1 VDAAVIRVRLP
12 ERAIARL
19 AAASSLLAIL
29 LAAAPAFAQETVSPL
44 PPPQTRSLYRSS
56 WFEYLSAF
64 SENDM
69 PTASKALEQMVK
81 AARRVGVHR
90 LSDFSRTA
98 VYLGRRAEKQGSPDR
113 AERAFEAAVQLDDAN
128 PDAAVAVVAFLA
140 RHGRVMEAVKAVPR
154 AAAALFATHESRVA
168 LLSLFGL
175 FAAVAWGA
183 TVLAAILVLA
193 LAHLPRAV
201 HDIRESARWHF
212 GRSAAL
218 PLALLILAL
227 PLFVGLGPVWLV
239 LYWGALL
246 YPYARGRER
255 RVLAIGLVG
264 LAFAPP
270 LLALLTQVN
279 IQERSPLMVAAVDL
293 AERREDASA
302 EDGLRQAS
310 AVFPEDADVW
320 FLLGVFA
327 ERSGDFEKARNA
339 YNKATDADPSDYR
352 PILNRGNVHFTE
364 GDFGEAVRDYIEAS
378 KREPKSADV
387 FYNLSLARGEAYDFQ
402 GQSDAIATAR
412 EISASQVAGWT
423 NNPTVSRVVPAG
435 YPIARAREHI
445 ERWNSQPKSRRLPG
459 HGTAARPLNV
469 MIPWSLPPI
478 GVLLLGALLTSRR
491 ARRGLA
497 TECDRCGRVICNRCR
512 RYNDPAQYCA
522 MCSQIYLRKE
532 SVDIEI
538 QVAETRAAQR
548 RAKWRQ
554 RAGRI
559 ASLLF
564 PGSRAIF
571 EERAVAGVFTLFV
584 FFFGLAAAILD
595 ESLFDPMTLPPT
607 GGIRATVVAGAAL
620 AFLVWLRAQ
629 LAARRVVPGG
639 S

>member
-12 ERAIARL
+12 ERASARL

-81 AARRVGVHR
+81 AAHRVGVHR

-264 LAFAPP
+264 LAFVPP

>member
-1 VDAAVIRVRLP
+1 MIRVRLP

-81 AARRVGVHR
+81 AAHRVGVHR

-264 LAFAPP
+264 LAFVPP

-629 LAARRVVPGG
+629 LAARRVVHGG

>member
-81 AARRVGVHR
+81 AAHRVGVHR

>member
-1 VDAAVIRVRLP
+1 MIRVRLP

>member
-1 VDAAVIRVRLP
+1 VIRVRLP

>member
-1 VDAAVIRVRLP
+1 MIRVRLP

-81 AARRVGVHR
+81 AAHRVGVHR

-154 AAAALFATHESRVA
+154 AAAALFATHESRVG

>member
-264 LAFAPP
+264 LAFVPP

>member
-1 VDAAVIRVRLP
+1 MIRVRRP
-12 ERAIARL
+12 GRASARL
-19 AAASSLLAIL
+19 AAAFPLLAVL
-29 LAAAPAFAQETVSPL
+29 FAAVPAFGQDTVSPL
-44 PPPQTRSLYRSS
+44 PAPQTRSLYRAS

-69 PTASKALEQMVK
+69 PTASKALEQMIK
-81 AARRVGVHR
+81 AAHRVGVHR

-98 VYLGRRAEKQGSPDR
+98 VYLGRRAEKQGSPER

-128 PDAAVAVVAFLA
+128 PDAAIAIVAFRA
-140 RHGRVMEAVKAVPR
+140 RHGRVMDALRAVPG
-154 AAAALFATHESRVA
+154 AASALFATNESRVA
-168 LLSLFGL
+168 MLSLLGL

-227 PLFVGLGPVWLV
+227 PLFVGLGPVWLI

-246 YPYARGRER
+246 YPYARVRER
-255 RVLAIGLVG
+255 RVLAFGLVG
-264 LAFAPP
+264 LALIPP
-270 LLALLTQVN
+270 LMALLTQVN

-327 ERSGDFEKARNA
+327 ERSGDLEKARNA

-387 FYNLSLARGEAYDFQ
+387 FYNLSLARGEAYDFA

-412 EISASQVAGWT
+412 QISASQVAGWT

-459 HGTAARPLNV
+459 HGTAARPLHA
-469 MIPWSLPPI
+469 MFPWSLPPI
-478 GVLLLGALLTSRR
+478 GILLLGALLTSRR

-532 SVDIEI
+532 SVDIEV

-571 EERAVAGVFTLFV
+571 EERAVAGVITLFL

-595 ESLFDPMTLPPT
+595 ESLFDPMTLPPA
-607 GGIRATVVAGAAL
+607 GGVRATVMAGAAL

-629 LAARRVVPGG
+629 LAPRRVVHGG

>member
-1 VDAAVIRVRLP
+1 MIRVRRP
-12 ERAIARL
+12 SARL
-19 AAASSLLAIL
+19 AVAFPLLGVL
-29 LAAAPAFAQETVSPL
+29 FAAAPAFAQDTVSPL
-44 PPPQTRSLYRSS
+44 PAPQTRSLYRAS

-69 PTASKALEQMVK
+69 PSASKALEQMIK

-98 VYLGRRAEKQGSPDR
+98 VYLGRRAENGGSPER

-128 PDAAVAVVAFLA
+128 PDAAIAIVAFRA
-140 RHGRVMEAVKAVPR
+140 RHGRVMEALKAVPG
-154 AAAALFATHESRVA
+154 AVAALFATHESRVA
-168 LLSLFGL
+168 ILSLFGL

-227 PLFVGLGPVWLV
+227 PLFVGLGPVWLIF
-239 LYWGALL
+239 YWGALL
-246 YPYARGRER
+246 YPYARVRER
-255 RVLAIGLVG
+255 RVLAFGLVG
-264 LAFAPP
+264 LALVPP
-270 LLALLTQVN
+270 LTALLTQVN

-327 ERSGDFEKARNA
+327 ERSGDLEKARSA
-339 YNKATDADPSDYR
+339 YNKATGADPSDYR

-378 KREPKSADV
+378 KREPRSADV
-387 FYNLSLARGEAYDFQ
+387 FYNLSLARGEAYDFA

-412 EISASQVAGWT
+412 QISASQVAGWT

-459 HGTAARPLNV
+459 HGTAARPLHA

-478 GVLLLGALLTSRR
+478 GILVLGALLTSRR

-532 SVDIEI
+532 NVDIEI

-571 EERAVAGVFTLFV
+571 EERAVAGVITLFL

-595 ESLFDPMTLPPT
+595 ESLFDPMTLPPA
-607 GGIRATVVAGAAL
+607 GGVRATVMAGAAL

-629 LAARRVVPGG
+629 LAPRRVVHGG

>member
-1 VDAAVIRVRLP
+1 MIRVRRLR
-12 ERAIARL
+12 RATAVVLVACALLFVLGPASTAR
-19 AAASSLLAIL
+19 
-29 LAAAPAFAQETVSPL
+29 AQEAVSPL
-44 PPPQTRSLYRSS
+44 PPPQTRSLYRSN

-69 PTASKALEQMVK
+69 PTAAKALDQMIK

-98 VYLGRRAEKQGSPDR
+98 VYLGRRAEKQGSPER
-113 AERAFEAAVQLDDAN
+113 AERAYDAAMQLDDAN
-128 PDAAVAVVAFLA
+128 PDAALAMIAFLT
-140 RHGRVMEAVKAVPR
+140 RHGRVTDALKALPQ
-154 AAAALFATHESRVA
+154 ASAALFATHESRVA
-168 LLSLFGL
+168 MLSLVGL
-175 FAAVAWGA
+175 FTAAAWA
-183 TVLAAILVLA
+183 AALLAAILVLS

-201 HDIRESARWHF
+201 HDIRESALRQF

-218 PLALLILAL
+218 PFALLILAL
-227 PLFVGLGPVWLV
+227 PLFVGLGPVWLI

-246 YPYARGRER
+246 YPYARARER
-255 RVLAIGLVG
+255 RVLGVG
-264 LAFAPP
+264 LLGLALVPP
-270 LLALLTQVN
+270 LTAFLTQLN

-327 ERSGDFEKARNA
+327 ERSGDLEKARTA
-339 YNKATDADPSDYR
+339 YNKASDADPGDYR

-378 KREPKSADV
+378 KRAPRSADV

-412 EISASQVAGWT
+412 DISASQVAGWT
-423 NNPTVSRVVPAG
+423 NNPTVSRVVPVG
-435 YPIARAREHI
+435 YSIARAREHI
-445 ERWNSQPKSRRLPG
+445 ERWNAQPKSRRLPG
-459 HGTAARPLNV
+459 HGTAAQPLHA
-469 MIPWSLPPI
+469 MIPWSLPPV
-478 GVLLLGALLTSRR
+478 GFLLLGALLSSRR

-497 TECDRCGRVICNRCR
+497 TECDRCGRVVCNRCR
-512 RYNDPAQYCA
+512 RYGDPAQYCA

-532 SVDIEI
+532 NVDIEI

-571 EERAVAGVFTLFV
+571 EERAVAGVITLFV
-584 FFFGLAAAILD
+584 FFFALAAAILD

-607 GGIRATVVAGAAL
+607 GGIRATVVAGAAV

-629 LAARRVVPGG
+629 LAPRRVVLGG

>member
-1 VDAAVIRVRLP
+1 MIRVRLP

-81 AARRVGVHR
+81 AAHRVGVHR

-264 LAFAPP
+264 LAFVPP

>member
-1 VDAAVIRVRLP
+1 VIRVRLP

-81 AARRVGVHR
+81 AAHRVGVHR

-264 LAFAPP
+264 LAFVPP

>member
-1 VDAAVIRVRLP
+1 MIRVRLP

-81 AARRVGVHR
+81 AAHRVGVHR

>member
-445 ERWNSQPKSRRLPG
+445 ERWNSQPKIRRLPG

>member
-1 VDAAVIRVRLP
+1 VIRVRLP

-81 AARRVGVHR
+81 AAHRVGVHR